1 MLETL
6 VTAGQTLL
14 VLWVVLFVHELGHY
28 YTARQIV
35 EIPAADVKFVSPLF
49 PRYIALRDGDEW
61 VSPIDFERYR
71 TLYERHDPGYEH
83 FERYVAGGEIVQT
96 LVIVPAAVALA
107 LFGLGGVATL
117 LLLLSMLTTLLYVAF
132 DAVWTR
138 RRSTPSG
145 DYSALWAVSP
155 RIPAL
160 LFIGFLF
167 VHLGAFYFVV

>member
-6 VTAGQTLL
+6 VTAGQTLF

-35 EIPAADVKFVSPLF
+35 EIPAGDIKLVSPLF
-49 PRYIALRDGDEW
+49 PRYVALRDGDEW
-61 VSPIDFERYR
+61 VSPTAFERYR
-71 TLYERHDPGYEH
+71 KLYERYDPAYEH
-83 FERYVAGGEIVQT
+83 FERYVAGGEIVQA

-107 LFGLGGVATL
+107 LAGLDGVATGL
-117 LLLLSMLTTLLYVAF
+117 LFFSMLTTLLYVAF

-138 RRSTPSG
+138 RRGEPSG

-160 LFIGFLF
+160 LLVGFLF